1 MMRQA
6 ARLAAQHAAGR
17 KAFGSALIDQP
28 LMRGVLG
35 DLGLETEAANATWR
49 ALCAAADGGDAAWTR
64 LATPVAKYWLCKR
77 APLVAAEAMECFGGN
92 GYDEKFP
99 MARLYRQAPLNGLW
113 EGSGNVIASVEIES
127 LVASWATTWIVRGLR
142 WLLRARRTIRVVAS
156 MRPGPRR

>member
-1 MMRQA
+1 MRQA

-99 MARLYRQAPLNGLW
+99 MARLYPRPRRSL
-113 EGSGNVIASVEIES
+113 ASRTTCPRGIS
-127 LVASWATTWIVRGLR
+127 TSAAAAS
-142 WLLRARRTIRVVAS
+142 ARPASMDTPRTISQVQTGALERALGGFWQ
-156 MRPGPRR
+156 RDRA